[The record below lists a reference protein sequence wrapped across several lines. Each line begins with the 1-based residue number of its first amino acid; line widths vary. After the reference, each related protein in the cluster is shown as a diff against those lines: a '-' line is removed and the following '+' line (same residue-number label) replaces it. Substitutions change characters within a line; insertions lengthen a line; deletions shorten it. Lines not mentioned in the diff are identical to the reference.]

1 MVRWDLRGRA
11 PFRQEILPHPS
22 INLVADMHSVRV
34 WGVPTRRDV
43 RLLRDQGCVI
53 GTKFRPGAFTA
64 ITGIEASSITD
75 GSIVAPVVLAGPP
88 ETTLLV
94 SADYPLAAART
105 EVEARLAPHAHIDDP
120 ALELVGAVMASMPD
134 LPPHAC
140 RAACR
145 ASPRRAPD
153 AAAAVSALRRCQ
165 PQMDAQAAPDPPS
178 RRATFGRPTTALD
191 RARSR
196 ARLLRPRALH
206 PRLSPRHR
214 SLAGRVR
221 PGGPCRL
228 KRAPATRNR
237 RGAGPS
243 RAVPQ

>member
-94 SADYPLAAART
+94 SADDPLAAART
-105 EVEARLAPHAHIDDP
+105 EVEARLAPHADIDDP

-134 LPPHAC
+134 LPPNT
-140 RAACR
+140 RVERLAAR
-145 ASPRRAPD
+145 HHVAPRTLQRLFRRYVGVSPRW
-153 AAAAVSALRRCQ
+153 
-165 PQMDAQAAPDPPS
+165 
-178 RRATFGRPTTALD
+178 T
-191 RARSR
+191 
-196 ARLLRPRALH
+196 
-206 PRLSPRHR
+206 
-214 SLAGRVR
+214 
-221 PGGPCRL
+221 L
-228 KRAPATRNR
+228 KRLRIHQAVEQLAAGQQRPWTELALELGYYDHAHFIRDFRLVTDRSPAEYVRE
-237 RGAGPS
+237 AL
-243 RAVPQ
+243 AA